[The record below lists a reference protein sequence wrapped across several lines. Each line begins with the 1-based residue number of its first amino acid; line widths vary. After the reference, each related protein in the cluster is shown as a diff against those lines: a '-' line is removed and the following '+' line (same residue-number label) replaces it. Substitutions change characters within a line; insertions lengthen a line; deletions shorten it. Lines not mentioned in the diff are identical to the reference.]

1 MVVRQELDA
10 QHRPLDFFISYSP
23 ADERWASWIAW
34 TLEEA
39 GYRTVIQAWDFVPGT
54 NFVDFMDR
62 GVSESAAVIAVLSR
76 NYERSRYGR
85 MEWQAALRADPDAP
99 ERRLIT
105 VRVEDIPVE
114 GLLATITYVDLVG
127 IQDTAAARDLLLTR
141 VGHALDGRARPT
153 RGPGFP
159 GFPHSAGHPGDPVRS
174 VPHPSG
180 RQPGSPGWAGRRRPA
195 APPDYPQAAEGHHTR
210 EAVSVLH
217 LAGPS
222 FGRGADPAELQAAIW
237 GDLVELTDA
246 GAPAPDLLVVTG
258 DLTASGSPRECDQ
271 ALTFLTGLRSRLGLA
286 ADRLAVVPGGQDVSQ
301 AACRAYFNNCEAD
314 EMQPRPPYWPK
325 WRHYARLFQELY
337 QGLDVVFDGDQPW
350 SLFPVP
356 ALRTVV
362 AGLNSSMAYS
372 HRPDDQYGMVGPE
385 QAAWFAQAL
394 RSYEREGWLRL
405 GALRHPLDTRRP
417 LGGEPGPDQGPAPA
431 ERTRRPAGP
440 GRTLGYDPGRGTSGA
455 PGAGRRTGTAPLR
468 DTDVLARL
476 TAPRLNLLLH
486 GPTAE
491 PRAAADRPTAFAL
504 PLATRELPVLGAA
517 APGLHQLLHLTRD
530 GLTHWPQSPEGTP
543 RRYALAWPGT
553 HRAFGL
559 PQPPP
564 PAPGTEDPATAPGA
578 PDPLDASGRTGT
590 PATDPAGPGAE
601 ARAVQ
606 GPLDALI
613 ARVAE
618 VCRIRHDGVHLR
630 RIPGDPPGLLITWT
644 EAGFVRQQ
652 RVGVCSGTPGAE
664 DIDRFIERV
673 HASDT
678 EPDAELVH
686 DGPPPAR
693 ALREHARRRGV
704 LVRSFTE
711 FQGLLDLRGYVA
723 AQTERLSTDPQYQPG
738 LYLPQRY
745 RELERPGGVERD
757 GLVDDVLRLLDAD
770 HGRFLLLLGDFGHGK
785 TFALRELARRL
796 PAELP
801 HLVPLLIQLSS
812 LDKAHTLDGL
822 VAAHLA
828 GHGVDTID
836 LRAFRYML
844 RQGRIVLL
852 FDGFDELVNQV
863 SYDRAADHLQVLLDA
878 AVDSAKIVVSSRT
891 QHFRSQAQVLTALG
905 ERVGLLPQRRVL
917 AVQEFTPQQIRS
929 YLVNRYGDE
938 HAADRRVRL
947 LEGIPDLLVLCRNPR
962 LLSFVADLDHDRL
975 RAVAGAGRA
984 LSPAGLYEEVFSS
997 WLRFEERR
1005 GQGGP
1010 GSIPGLSL
1018 DQLWRAVTILALRL
1032 WESGES
1038 ALRLDELNDVADAL
1052 NELVD
1057 TRLSVPQTAHA
1068 VGSGSLLVRTDDG
1081 LFRFIH
1087 GSVAEWLVAR
1097 EAGARLDRGDQG
1109 EADLLARRPL
1119 SQLAVEFL
1127 CDLADHRTCQQWA
1140 ERVLAGEGADAGGA
1154 RDGGEIARANA
1165 VKILSRL
1172 RVPAHTDLRGAV
1184 LAGEDLSYRDF
1195 SGVDLT
1201 RADLTDAGLVGADFS
1216 GAVLRDARLAGAR
1229 LDNADLSGADLRGA
1243 DLRRARLVRTDLRGA
1258 QVTGS
1263 SWHRSALINAVADPA
1278 TLDTPELRAAAVAPG
1293 LSAEAGFRPSAVG
1306 VPYGF
1311 DMRTSRLPEP
1321 VSYSPAGELLA
1332 LGSEDG
1338 GVLVC
1343 DAATG
1348 TALRTLQGHM
1358 GRVYAVKFR
1367 GGVLATG
1374 GADGTVRLWD
1384 PVSGACRHRLE
1395 VHPEGVWPV
1404 SLDASGTRL
1413 ATGDADG
1420 TVTLWDV
1427 ADGTVA
1433 HRLPGHRA
1441 PVYTAV
1447 FSPDGTLLATGD
1459 AVAAVRLWDTRTGRL
1474 LGELEGHRGAV
1485 YRARFSPDG
1494 TLLATGDMGEDDRG
1508 TVRIWDV
1515 AGRGLRHT
1523 CTGHPG
1529 RVYTLD
1535 FHPGGALLAS
1545 GDTEGRV
1552 LLWDPLTGEPAA
1564 APLTGGGAVYQV
1576 VFDPEG
1582 GMLAAG
1588 GSDGSVRLWRIS
1600 QSTPPASAPAAAS
1613 WSAVPLRQQPAD
1625 HQGSV
1630 WACRFRPRGGIGAP
1644 ESGPLLVSAGNDGS
1658 VRLWDTTTG
1667 RGRRILRGHGR
1678 KVVSLAFSADG
1689 AQLAACGNDGA
1700 VRLWEP
1706 ATGRRVRELT
1716 GHNDRLVSA
1725 VFAPGGPLLATSSSD
1740 GDVYVWNAASGEY
1753 QREIDAETDHVWA
1766 EAFSADG
1773 QILATANDDDTVR
1786 LWYRSTGAHVTTLAK
1801 HRGRVR
1807 SLSFTADG
1815 GGLATGCDDKYVRLW
1830 DLADSRLVAELEGHA
1845 DRVYAVVHGPGD
1857 AWLASAS
1864 WDGQAIVWQD
1874 GGPRHRLR
1882 GHTGRLWAAAA
1893 HPVRPLLAT
1902 AGDDRTIGLWDPLS
1916 GGRTGL
1922 LTGHTGRILALAFS
1936 PDGSL
1941 LASGGEDGTVRLWT
1955 VPPEGPPTERATLI
1969 GVPGGWAAL
1978 TPSGGYKFDG
1988 DIAGEFWHVVGMC
2001 RFEPGELDDHVPGVR
2016 RLALDDTL

>member
-1 MVVRQELDA
+1 MVARQEIAGQNRL
-10 QHRPLDFFISYSP
+10 LDFFISYSP
-23 ADERWASWIAW
+23 ADERWAAWIAW
-34 TLEEA
+34 ILEEA

-127 IQDTAAARDLLLTR
+127 VQDTEAARELLLTR
-141 VGHALDGRARPT
+141 VGHALEGRARPDSHP
-153 RGPGFP
+153 RFP
-159 GFPHSAGHPGDPVRS
+159 GFPQPPDRPAAAAS
-174 VPHPSG
+174 VPPPG

-195 APPDYPQAAEGHHTR
+195 SPPGYPQAPEGGRGR
-210 EAVSVLH
+210 ESLSVLH

-222 FGRGADPAELQAAIW
+222 FGRGADPAELQATIW

-271 ALTFLTGLRSRLGLA
+271 ALNFLTGLRSRLGLA
-286 ADRLAVVPGGQDVSQ
+286 ADRLVVVPGGQDVNQ
-301 AACRAYFNNCEAD
+301 AACRAYFSTCEAD

-337 QGLDVVFDGDQPW
+337 QGLDTVFDGDQPW
-350 SLFPVP
+350 TLFPVP

-372 HRPDDQYGMVGPE
+372 HRPDDQYGWVGAE

-394 RSYEREGWLRL
+394 RPYEQEGWLRL
-405 GALRHPLDTRRP
+405 GALRHGPETGRALDPDDAGDVRP
-417 LGGEPGPDQGPAPA
+417 GTTA
-431 ERTRRPAGP
+431 RPA
-440 GRTLGYDPGRGTSGA
+440 RTPLGYDPGRT
-455 PGAGRRTGTAPLR
+455 PGPARRTTTPRLR
-468 DTDVLARL
+468 DTDVLTRL
-476 TAPRLNLLLH
+476 TAPRLHLLLH
-486 GPTAE
+486 GPTGDG
-491 PRAAADRPTAFAL
+491 RAASGPADAFAL
-504 PLATRELPVLGAA
+504 PLTGRELPVLGAA
-517 APGLHQLLHLTRD
+517 GPGRHRLLKLTRD
-530 GLTHWPQSPEGTP
+530 GFTAWPESPEETP
-543 RRYALAWPGT
+543 RRYAVAWHGTRALEPDPAPGEPAPADDPT
-553 HRAFGL
+553 PGDE
-559 PQPPP
+559 P
-564 PAPGTEDPATAPGA
+564 PAPET
-578 PDPLDASGRTGT
+578 RT
-590 PATDPAGPGAE
+590 
-601 ARAVQ
+601 VQ
-606 GPLDALI
+606 GPLEALVD
-613 ARVAE
+613 RVAD
-618 VCRIRHDGVHLR
+618 VCRIRHEGVQLR
-630 RIPGDPPGLLITWT
+630 RVPGDPPSLLVTWT
-644 EAGFVRQQ
+644 ESGFVRQQ
-652 RVGVCSGTPGAE
+652 RVGVCSGTPRAE
-664 DIDRFIERV
+664 DIDRFIDHV
-673 HASDT
+673 HASDSD
-678 EPDAELVH
+678 PDAELVH
-686 DGPPPAR
+686 DGPPPER
-693 ALREHARRRGV
+693 ALRERARRRGV
-704 LVRSFTE
+704 LVRSFTA

-723 AQTERLSTDPQYQPG
+723 GQTERLTGDPQYQPS

-785 TFALRELARRL
+785 TFALREIARRI
-796 PAELP
+796 PEELP
-801 HLVPLLIQLSS
+801 HLVPVLIQLNA

-878 AVDSAKIVVSSRT
+878 AVDSAKIIVSSRT

-917 AVQEFTPQQIRS
+917 AVQEFTPRQIRS

-938 HAADRRVRL
+938 HAADRRMRL
-947 LEGIPDLLVLCRNPR
+947 LEGIPDLLALCRNPR
-962 LLSFVADLDHDRL
+962 LLSFVADLDHERL

-984 LSPAGLYEEVFSS
+984 LSPAGLYEEVFTS

-1005 GQGGP
+1005 GLGGP
-1010 GSIPGLSL
+1010 GGTPGLGL
-1018 DQLWRAVTILALRL
+1018 RQLWQAVTTLALRL

-1038 ALRLDELNDVADAL
+1038 ALRLDELNDVAETL
-1052 NELVD
+1052 TELAD
-1057 TRLSVPQTAHA
+1057 SRLSVPQAAHA
-1068 VGSGSLLVRTDDG
+1068 VGSGSLLVRTDEG

-1097 EAGARLDRGDQG
+1097 EAAERLGHEGHG
-1109 EADLLARRPL
+1109 EAALLARRHL
-1119 SQLAVEFL
+1119 SRLAVEFL
-1127 CDLADHRTCQQWA
+1127 CDLADHRTCQRWA
-1140 ERVLAGEGADAGGA
+1140 EATLAAETGEADGGAGET
-1154 RDGGEIARANA
+1154 ARANA
-1165 VKILSRL
+1165 VKILNRL

-1216 GAVLRDARLAGAR
+1216 GAILREARLAGAR
-1229 LDNADLSGADLRGA
+1229 LDDADLGRADLRDA

-1258 QVTGS
+1258 RVTGS
-1263 SWHRSALINAVADPA
+1263 SWHRAALINAVADRDVLA
-1278 TLDTPELRAAAVAPG
+1278 TPELRAAAVAPG
-1293 LSAEAGFRPSAVG
+1293 LPAEPGFRPSAVG

-1321 VSYSPAGELLA
+1321 VAFSPGGELLA

-1367 GGVLATG
+1367 PGVLATG

-1384 PVSGACRHRLE
+1384 PVSGACLHRLE
-1395 VHPEGVWPV
+1395 VHPDGVWPV
-1404 SLDASGTRL
+1404 SLDRSGTRL
-1413 ATGDADG
+1413 ATGDAEG

-1427 ADGTVA
+1427 AGGTPL
-1433 HRLPGHRA
+1433 HRLAGHHA

-1447 FSPDGTLLATGD
+1447 FSPDGTVLATGD
-1459 AVAAVRLWDTRTGRL
+1459 AAAAVRLWDTRSGRL
-1474 LGELEGHRGAV
+1474 LGELTGHRGAV
-1485 YRARFSPDG
+1485 YRASFSPDG
-1494 TLLATGDMGEDDRG
+1494 TLLATGDMGEADRG

-1515 AGRGLRHT
+1515 AERRLRHT
-1523 CTGHPG
+1523 CAGHAG

-1535 FHPGGALLAS
+1535 FHPSGTLLAS
-1545 GDTEGRV
+1545 GDTEGQV
-1552 LLWDPLTGEPAA
+1552 LLWDPRTGSPAG
-1564 APLTGGGAVYQV
+1564 APLLGGGAVYQV

-1582 GMLAAG
+1582 GLLAAG
-1588 GSDGSVRLWRIS
+1588 GSDGSVRLWQLS
-1600 QSTPPASAPAAAS
+1600 PAPAGGAG
-1613 WSAVPLRQQPAD
+1613 WSATALRRQPAD

-1630 WACRFRPRGGIGAP
+1630 WACRFRPHGGAAAAP
-1644 ESGPLLVSAGNDGS
+1644 DAGPLLVSAGNDGA
-1658 VRLWDTTTG
+1658 VRLWDTVTG
-1667 RGRRILRGHGR
+1667 RGRSILRGHGR
-1678 KVVSLAFSADG
+1678 KIVSLAFGDG
-1689 AQLAACGNDGA
+1689 GAHLAACGNDGV

-1706 ATGRRVRELT
+1706 STGRRIRELT
-1716 GHNDRLVSA
+1716 GDNDRLVSA
-1725 VFAPGGPLLATSSSD
+1725 VFAPGVPVLATPSSD
-1740 GDVYVWNAASGEY
+1740 GDVYLWNAATGEY

-1773 QILATANDDDTVR
+1773 EILATANDDDTVR
-1786 LWYRSTGAHVTTLAK
+1786 LWYRGTGAQVTTLDG

-1807 SLSFTADG
+1807 SIAFTADG
-1815 GGLATGCDDKYVRLW
+1815 SRLVTGCDDSHVRLW
-1830 DLADSRLVAELEGHA
+1830 DLPGGGLAAELAGHEG
-1845 DRVYAVVHGPGD
+1845 RVYAVVHGPGD

-1864 WDGQAIVWQD
+1864 WDGQAIVWGD
-1874 GGPRHRLR
+1874 GGIRHRLR
-1882 GHTGRLWAAAA
+1882 GHSGRIWTAAA
-1893 HPVRPLLAT
+1893 HPTRSLLAT
-1902 AGDDRTIGLWDPLS
+1902 AGDDRVVRLWDPES
-1916 GGRTGL
+1916 GRETGR
-1922 LTGHTGRILALAFS
+1922 LTGHTGRVLSLAFS
-1936 PDGSL
+1936 PDGTL
-1941 LASGGEDGTVRLWT
+1941 LASGGEDGTVRLWS
-1955 VPPEGPPTERATLI
+1955 VPDQGTPTAKATLI

-1978 TPSGGYKFDG
+1978 NPSGGYKFDG
-1988 DIAGEFWHVVGMC
+1988 DVAGEFWHVVGMC
-2001 RFEPGELDDHVPGVR
+2001 RFEPGELDDLLPGVR
-2016 RLALDDTL
+2016 RLPQDGAI

>member
-1 MVVRQELDA
+1 MVARQEVA
-10 QHRPLDFFISYSP
+10 GQHRLLDFFISYSP
-23 ADERWASWIAW
+23 ADERWAAWIAW

-39 GYRTVIQAWDFVPGT
+39 GYRTVLQAWDFVPGT

-62 GVSESAAVIAVLSR
+62 GVSESVAVIAVLSR

-127 IQDTAAARDLLLTR
+127 VQDTAAARELLLTR
-141 VGHALDGRARPT
+141 VGHALDGRARPE
-153 RGPGFP
+153 RHPRFP
-159 GFPHSAGHPGDPVRS
+159 GHPNDPTHAVPSAPPAPPD
-174 VPHPSG
+174 

-195 APPDYPQAAEGHHTR
+195 SPPGYPQAPEGGRAGEGVT
-210 EAVSVLH
+210 VLH

-271 ALTFLTGLRSRLGLA
+271 ALNFLTGLRSRLGLA
-286 ADRLAVVPGGQDVSQ
+286 ADRLAVVPGGQDVNQ
-301 AACRAYFNNCEAD
+301 AACRAYFSTCEAD

-337 QGLDVVFDGDQPW
+337 QGLGIVFDSDQPW

-362 AGLNSSMAYS
+362 AGINSSMAYS
-372 HRPDDQYGMVGPE
+372 HRTDDQYGWIGPE

-394 RSYEREGWLRL
+394 RPYEQEGWLRL
-405 GALRHPLDTRRP
+405 GALRHPPETTRPLDAGPEPADGTGPRTPRGPGRP
-417 LGGEPGPDQGPAPA
+417 LGLDGSRG
-431 ERTRRPAGP
+431 AGP
-440 GRTLGYDPGRGTSGA
+440 GRRPAATP
-455 PGAGRRTGTAPLR
+455 PLR

-476 TAPRLNLLLH
+476 TAPRLHLLLH
-486 GPTAE
+486 GPTGDHRTAGT
-491 PRAAADRPTAFAL
+491 PTASATLL
-504 PLATRELPVLGAA
+504 PLASRELPVLGTA
-517 APGLHQLLHLTRD
+517 APARHRLLQLTRD
-530 GLTHWPQSPEGTP
+530 GLTRWPENPEGTP
-543 RRYALAWPGT
+543 RTHAVAW
-553 HRAFGL
+553 RAAHHAF
-559 PQPPP
+559 P
-564 PAPGTEDPATAPGA
+564 PASGDDTPTHPAGTDDPAAQA
-578 PDPLDASGRTGT
+578 A
-590 PATDPAGPGAE
+590 ATGPGPE
-601 ARAVQ
+601 TRAVQ
-606 GPLDALI
+606 GPLDALVE
-613 ARVAE
+613 RVAD
-618 VCRIRHDGVHLR
+618 VCRIRHQGVQLR
-630 RIPGDPPGLLITWT
+630 RIPGDPPSLLVTWT

-652 RVGVCSGTPGAE
+652 RVGVCSGTPGEE
-664 DIDRFIERV
+664 DVDRFIDHI

-686 DGPPPAR
+686 DGPPPDR
-693 ALREHARRRGV
+693 ALRERARRRGV
-704 LVRSFTE
+704 LVRSFTA

-723 AQTERLSTDPQYQPG
+723 AQTRRLADDPQYRPA

-745 RELERPGGVERD
+745 RELERPAGVERD
-757 GLVDDVLRLLDAD
+757 GLVDDMLRLLDAD

-796 PAELP
+796 PGELP
-801 HLVPLLIQLSS
+801 HLVPLLIQLSA

-891 QHFRSQAQVLTALG
+891 QHFRSRAQVLTALG

-947 LEGIPDLLVLCRNPR
+947 LEGIPDLLALCRNPR
-962 LLSFVADLDHDRL
+962 LLSFVADLDHERL

-984 LSPAGLYEEVFSS
+984 LSPAGLYEEVFTS

-1005 GQGGP
+1005 GQGAP
-1010 GSIPGLSL
+1010 GSPPGLTL
-1018 DQLWRAVTILALRL
+1018 AQLWRAVTTLALRL

-1038 ALRLDELNDVADAL
+1038 ALRLDELHDVAEVL
-1052 NELVD
+1052 TELAG
-1057 TRLSVPQTAHA
+1057 TRMSVPQAAHA

-1087 GSVAEWLVAR
+1087 GSVVEWLVAR
-1097 EAGARLDRGDQG
+1097 EAGARLGRGDQG
-1109 EADLLARRPL
+1109 EADLLARHPL
-1119 SQLAVEFL
+1119 SRLAVEFL

-1140 ERVLAGEGADAGGA
+1140 ERALAGEVGTADGAV
-1154 RDGGEIARANA
+1154 GETARANA

-1201 RADLTDAGLVGADFS
+1201 RADLTDAGLVGADLS
-1216 GAVLRDARLAGAR
+1216 GAVLREAHLSGAR
-1229 LDNADLSGADLRGA
+1229 LDDADLSGADLRGA

-1258 QVTGS
+1258 RVTGS
-1263 SWHRSALINAVADPA
+1263 RWHRAALINALAGPDV
-1278 TLDTPELRAAAVAPG
+1278 LDTPELRAAAVAPG
-1293 LSAEAGFRPSAVG
+1293 LPAEPGFRPPAVG

-1321 VSYSPAGELLA
+1321 VAFSPGGELLA

-1367 GGVLATG
+1367 GSVLATG
-1374 GADGTVRLWD
+1374 GADGTVRLWN
-1384 PVSGACRHRLE
+1384 PVSGACLHRLE
-1395 VHPEGVWPV
+1395 VHPGGVWPV
-1404 SLDASGTRL
+1404 SLDRTGTTL
-1413 ATGDADG
+1413 ATGDANG

-1427 ADGTVA
+1427 ASGTPV

-1447 FSPDGTLLATGD
+1447 FSPDGSVLATGD
-1459 AVAAVRLWDTRTGRL
+1459 AAAAVRLWDTRSGRP
-1474 LGELEGHRGAV
+1474 LGELAGHQGAV
-1485 YRARFSPDG
+1485 FRASFSPDG
-1494 TLLATGDMGEDDRG
+1494 TLLATGDMGEDGRG
-1508 TVRIWDV
+1508 TVRVWDV
-1515 AGRGLRHT
+1515 AARRLRHA
-1523 CTGHPG
+1523 CAGHPG

-1535 FHPGGALLAS
+1535 FHPSGELLAS
-1545 GDTEGRV
+1545 GDTEGHV
-1552 LLWDPLTGEPAA
+1552 LLWDPRTGRSAG
-1564 APLTGGGAVYQV
+1564 APLRSDGAVYQV
-1576 VFDPEG
+1576 VFAPEG

-1588 GSDGSVRLWRIS
+1588 GSDGSVRLWRVT
-1600 QSTPPASAPAAAS
+1600 QDPAGGPG
-1613 WSAVPLRQQPAD
+1613 WSATALRRQPAD

-1630 WACRFRPRGGIGAP
+1630 WACRFRPHGGTGGQEPA
-1644 ESGPLLVSAGNDGS
+1644 PLLVSAGNDGA
-1658 VRLWDTTTG
+1658 VRLWDTATG
-1667 RGRRILRGHGR
+1667 RGGNILRGHGR
-1678 KVVSLAFSADG
+1678 KVVGLAFDDG
-1689 AQLAACGNDGA
+1689 GTHLAACGNDGV

-1706 ATGRRVRELT
+1706 ATGRGLRELT
-1716 GHNDRLVSA
+1716 GDNDRLVSA
-1725 VFAPGGPLLATSSSD
+1725 VFTPGTPLLATPSSD
-1740 GDVYVWNAASGEY
+1740 GDVYLWNAATGEY

-1786 LWYRSTGAHVTTLAK
+1786 LWYRSTGAHVTTLDQ

-1807 SLSFTADG
+1807 SISFTADG
-1815 GGLATGCDDKYVRLW
+1815 SMLATGCDDSFVRLW
-1830 DLADSRLVAELEGHA
+1830 DLAASRPVAELPGHT

-1874 GGPRHRLR
+1874 GVLRHRLR
-1882 GHTGRLWAAAA
+1882 GHSGRLWTAAA
-1893 HPVRPLLAT
+1893 HPARPLLAT
-1902 AGDDRTIGLWDPLS
+1902 AGDDRSIRLWDPLT
-1916 GGRTGL
+1916 GRETGR
-1922 LTGHTGRILALAFS
+1922 LTGHTGRVLTLAFS
-1936 PDGSL
+1936 PDGTL

-1955 VPPEGPPTERATLI
+1955 VPAEGTPTARATLI

-1978 TPSGGYKFDG
+1978 SPSGGYKFDG
-1988 DIAGEFWHVVGMC
+1988 DVAGEFWHVVGMC
-2001 RFEPGELDDHVPGVR
+2001 RFEPGELDDHLPGVR
-2016 RLALDDTL
+2016 RLAPDEPL